1 MLNPVAFSCYKKLNF
16 QKCEDSERT
25 ESRKPGKQTKG
36 GFDLARQKDE
46 NRDYGENKGPCREVK
61 RYFRYS
67 RIGYLRILRSQE
79 DEARQQLY
87 SRN

>member
-46 NRDYGENKGPCREVK
+46 NREKAKQLFFQLSEVEENDWQK
-61 RYFRYS
+61 
-67 RIGYLRILRSQE
+67 LIL
-79 DEARQQLY
+79 
-87 SRN
+87 

>member
-1 MLNPVAFSCYKKLNF
+1 MLNPVAFSCYKNLNL

-46 NRDYGENKGPCREVK
+46 NREKAK
-61 RYFRYS
+61 QLFFRFRRLNEEY
-67 RIGYLRILRSQE
+67 
-79 DEARQQLY
+79 
-87 SRN
+87 RNCGSLGD